1 PSLALDTPAVADPDR
16 MPRSSALQLWEL
28 EGLGFEAAESSYRV
42 RPRTRPNEEAKPGRK
57 ASPRVRTIETQ
68 PCERSSSLRKQ
79 IAILRRRSEYLGLA
93 HFGSLLS
100 ASAPRAAF
108 RTVAVLAVAAGGRI
122 DNCIQEKNRIASLL
136 GKE

>member
-1 PSLALDTPAVADPDR
+1 

-42 RPRTRPNEEAKPGRK
+42 SPRTRPNEEAKPERK

-68 PCERSSSLRKQ
+68 PCERSSSLRNK
-79 IAILRRRSEYLGLA
+79 LRRSEYLGLA

-100 ASAPRAAF
+100 PPAPRAAF

-122 DNCIQEKNRIASLL
+122 DNCI
-136 GKE
+136 